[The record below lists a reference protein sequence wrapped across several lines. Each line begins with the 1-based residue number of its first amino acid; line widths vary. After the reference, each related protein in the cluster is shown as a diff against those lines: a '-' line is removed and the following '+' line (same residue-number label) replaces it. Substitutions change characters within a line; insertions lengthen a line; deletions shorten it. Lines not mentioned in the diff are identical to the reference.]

1 MSAKSAKGNKIKRL
15 GICPDC
21 GKEFDPQSFRVMIDK
36 NAYLS
41 YLCRSCAKKEGVQ
54 IVDIEELLKDARR
67 KSKQH
72 RDKLKQSQRRFAHAT
87 ID

>member
-1 MSAKSAKGNKIKRL
+1 MVATSAKGNIIKRL

-21 GKEFDPQSFRVMIDK
+21 GKEFDPQSFRIMIDK

-54 IVDIEELLKDARR
+54 IVDIKELLEKANREF
-67 KSKQH
+67 KQ
-72 RDKLKQSQRRFAHAT
+72 RMDKLKQSQK
-87 ID
+87 DSKNQQS